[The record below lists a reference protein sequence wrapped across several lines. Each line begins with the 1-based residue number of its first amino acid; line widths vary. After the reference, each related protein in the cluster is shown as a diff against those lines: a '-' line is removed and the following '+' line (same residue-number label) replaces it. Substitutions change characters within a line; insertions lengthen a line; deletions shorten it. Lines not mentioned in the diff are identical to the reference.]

1 MSDIGERFAYLI
13 DLLRDMHLPDEES
26 FCREDG
32 FTWPCSTIQA
42 LNEAMGMVQDR
53 RGAPA

>member
-1 MSDIGERFAYLI
+1 VAAMSDIGERFAYLI

-42 LNEAMGMVQDR
+42 LNEAMGMVQE
-53 RGAPA
+53 